1 MGNPRLLL
9 QIRFTVQGRKVVIPL
24 RHDADDEKENSTS
37 RTMQHVPVAKDEGL
51 ISDEAHH
58 ELRMALPDKERD
70 ILPPI
75 SVLRQE
81 RNRQNGII
89 NLHSIPE
96 AKKGDG
102 ERCNKKATFSQLL
115 STQSLKNTVHANGNE
130 LHLHFATDGRHTSN
144 KIRTVMAVFNILNE
158 QEHDCDHQYPITL
171 YNGSPIL
178 AYFLVRLS
186 VTMTVSLPVPLSG
199 WNVLSQDINSYTKNF
214 DEQAFVAD
222 LDQAPFSLI
231 SLSDDPDFQLNLLN
245 SILVEHIDRHAPLR
259 CVHFTRPPAPC
270 MKTEEIQLL
279 QANRDE
285 LRKAAPQTHT
295 AAAWGAF

>member
-89 NLHSIPE
+89 ALHSIPE

-130 LHLHFATDGRHTSN
+130 FHLHFAADGRHTSN

-158 QEHDCDHQYPITL
+158 QEHDCDHQYHITL
-171 YNGSPIL
+171 YNGKEDYLEVKTCLGPVFAKVDDLQQNGIEVDGIHDKVIWVL
-178 AYFLVRLS
+178 LPLENIFAYNATAQKQTF
-186 VTMTVSLPVPLSG
+186 T
-199 WNVLSQDINSYTKNF
+199 
-214 DEQAFVAD
+214 
-222 LDQAPFSLI
+222 I
-231 SLSDDPDFQLNLLN
+231 S
-245 SILVEHIDRHAPLR
+245 
-259 CVHFTRPPAPC
+259 
-270 MKTEEIQLL
+270 
-279 QANRDE
+279 
-285 LRKAAPQTHT
+285 
-295 AAAWGAF
+295 